1 MMLPPVALEVTWR
14 DKLTIILINIK
25 VKVNINISI
34 NIKVNMNDNISISI
48 NINIKVN
55 IISLT
60 SALSSSSPPFGQ
72 WWKLWRLNYQPLA
85 ESSTVG

>member
-25 VKVNINISI
+25 VKVNINI
-34 NIKVNMNDNISISI
+34 NMNDNISI

-72 WWKLWRLNYQPLA
+72 WWKLWRLNYQPSA

>member
-1 MMLPPVALEVTWR
+1 MALEVTWR

-34 NIKVNMNDNISISI
+34 NINIKVNMNDNISI
-48 NINIKVN
+48 NMNIKVN

-72 WWKLWRLNYQPLA
+72 WWKLWRLNYQPSA

>member
-25 VKVNINISI
+25 VKVNISI
-34 NIKVNMNDNISISI
+34 NMNDNISI

>member
-25 VKVNINISI
+25 VKVNISI
-34 NIKVNMNDNISISI
+34 NMNDNISI

-72 WWKLWRLNYQPLA
+72 WWKLWRLNYQPST

>member
-25 VKVNINISI
+25 VKVNISI
-34 NIKVNMNDNISISI
+34 NMNDNISI

-72 WWKLWRLNYQPLA
+72 WWKLWRLNYQPSA

>member
-14 DKLTIILINIK
+14 DKLTMIILINIK
-25 VKVNINISI
+25 VKVNISI
-34 NIKVNMNDNISISI
+34 NMNDNISI

-72 WWKLWRLNYQPLA
+72 WWKLWRLNYQPSA

>member
-25 VKVNINISI
+25 VKVNISI
-34 NIKVNMNDNISISI
+34 NMNV

-72 WWKLWRLNYQPLA
+72 WWKLWRLNYQPSA